1 MTHPTVPATPK
12 PGELDARNLTLAYD
26 KKTVVKELDISIT
39 PGQITAIVGANA
51 CGKSTLLR
59 GLSRLLKPT
68 TGTVH
73 LNGHD
78 VHRMKT
84 KHVALQMGLLPQSN
98 QCPSAI
104 TVADLISR
112 GRHPHQTWFAQ
123 WSAADEAAVTEA
135 MRATRTTELADRSVD
150 ELSGGQT
157 QRVWIAMA
165 LAQETP
171 IMLLDE
177 PTTFLDMAHQV
188 DVMDLLCEL
197 NATHGRTIVIVLH
210 DLNQACRYAHDV
222 IAMKDGHAIAQGA
235 PSEVVTESLVENVFG
250 LKTLIIEDPI
260 SATPLVVP
268 LGAGHRARNTYRE
281 PAVGAAV
288 RAV

>member
-1 MTHPTVPATPK
+1 MIRSTIPATPK
-12 PGELDARNLTLAYD
+12 PGELDARGLTLAYD
-26 KKTVVKELDISIT
+26 KLVVVEELDVSIT
-39 PGQITAIVGANA
+39 HGRITAIVGANA

-68 TGTVH
+68 AGTVH
-73 LNGHD
+73 LSGQD

-98 QCPSAI
+98 QSPSAI

-135 MRATRTTELADRSVD
+135 MRATRTTDLAERSVD

-188 DVMDLLCEL
+188 DVMDLLAEL
-197 NATHGRTIVIVLH
+197 NGAHGRTIVIVLH
-210 DLNQACRYAHDV
+210 DLNQACRYAHDLV
-222 IAMKDGHAIAQGA
+222 AMKDGNVVAQGP
-235 PSEVVTESLVENVFG
+235 PSEVVTESLVEDVFG

-260 SATPLVVP
+260 SGTPLVVP
-268 LGAGHRARNTYRE
+268 LGAGHRASNVLRCVPR
-281 PAVGAAV
+281 
-288 RAV
+288 R